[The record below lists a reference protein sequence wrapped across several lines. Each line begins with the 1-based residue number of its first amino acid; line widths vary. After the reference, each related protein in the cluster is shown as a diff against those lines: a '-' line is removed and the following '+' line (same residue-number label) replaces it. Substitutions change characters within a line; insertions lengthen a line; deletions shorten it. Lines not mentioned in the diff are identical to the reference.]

1 MMDERNTITEERN
14 AVRMERK
21 TPNEMRVAKRCPYC
35 GKRLF
40 DKITMGS
47 GVVETKCPQCKNVVQ
62 FDLAFRRARR
72 GSSYVPK
79 MTINF

>member
-1 MMDERNTITEERN
+1 MDERNTVTEERS
-14 AVRMERK
+14 AIRMERIIS
-21 TPNEMRVAKRCPYC
+21 NEMRVVKRCPYC

-40 DKITMGS
+40 DKITTGS
-47 GVVETKCPQCKNVVQ
+47 GVVETKCPQCKNVVR
-62 FDLAFRRARR
+62 FNLAFRRARR